1 MATLFPAPPDAP
13 GLLASWPSKLQS
25 GMPSHLPTSMR
36 HHWFRCGGLALL
48 LMLLALPLCP
58 RESLVISER
67 TLQRVERQYGPGA
80 RQRVRDWQDLLQDDQ
95 GSEQSKLEKINR
107 FFNVLTFVDD
117 AVHWNSADYWATPI
131 EFLASRG
138 GDCEDF
144 AIAKYFSLIELGI
157 AEEKLALTYVK
168 ALRLNQAHMVLTYY
182 ATPGAEPLILDNL
195 NPTILPASKRTDLLP
210 VYSLNGSGLWLA
222 KQRGKGKL
230 IGSSDRLQ
238 RWREMLDRFT
248 AETEQDKETP

>member
-1 MATLFPAPPDAP
+1 
-13 GLLASWPSKLQS
+13 
-25 GMPSHLPTSMR
+25 
-36 HHWFRCGGLALL
+36 LL
-48 LMLLALPLCP
+48 LPLLLALPLCP

-67 TLQRVERQYGPGA
+67 TLQRVEQQFGPGT
-80 RQRVRDWQDLLQDDQ
+80 RLRLREWQELLQEDQ
-95 GSEQSKLEKINR
+95 GSERSKLEKINR
-107 FFNVLTFVDD
+107 FFNALNFVDD
-117 AVHWNSADYWATPI
+117 AIHWNTADYWATPI

-144 AIAKYFSLIELGI
+144 AIAKYFSLMELGI

-182 ATPGAEPLILDNL
+182 SAPGAEPLILDNL
-195 NPTILPASKRTDLLP
+195 NEAILPASKRTDLLP

-230 IGSSDRLQ
+230 IGSSERLQ
-238 RWREMLDRFT
+238 RWRDMLDRFT
-248 AETEQDKETP
+248 EETEQDKETP

>member
-1 MATLFPAPPDAP
+1 MPTHLPSHRPSSKCHCWLRYW
-13 GLLASWPSKLQS
+13 GLLL
-25 GMPSHLPTSMR
+25 LP
-36 HHWFRCGGLALL
+36 L
-48 LMLLALPLCP
+48 LLALPLCP

-67 TLQRVERQYGPGA
+67 TLQRVEQQFGPGA
-80 RQRVRDWQDLLQDDQ
+80 RLRLREWQELLQDDQ
-95 GSEQSKLEKINR
+95 GSERSKLGKINR
-107 FFNVLTFVDD
+107 FFNTLNFVDD
-117 AVHWNSADYWATPI
+117 AIHWNTTDYWATPI
-131 EFLASRG
+131 EFLASQG

-144 AIAKYFSLIELGI
+144 AIAKYFSLMELGI

-195 NPTILPASKRTDLLP
+195 NEAILPASKRTDLLP

-230 IGSSDRLQ
+230 IGSSERLK
-238 RWREMLDRFT
+238 RWRDMLDRFT
-248 AETEQDKETP
+248 DQTEQDKENP